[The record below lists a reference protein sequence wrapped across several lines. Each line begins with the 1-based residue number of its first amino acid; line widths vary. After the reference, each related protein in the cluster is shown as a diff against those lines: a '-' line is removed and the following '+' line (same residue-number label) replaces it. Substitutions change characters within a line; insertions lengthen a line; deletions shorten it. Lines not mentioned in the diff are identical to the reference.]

1 MKNLV
6 KAIVFDEFNSKTDKL
21 SYILMEKGQGELSD
35 EIIKKIEEKLQVSSF
50 DEFLKKFAP
59 TVYPTTTDKNIIWE
73 LEESY
78 PGQKGI
84 KLDMSYKPLKMLVEL
99 MDKRKSLGKSNLEFD
114 WQDAF
119 QSILP
124 INMVEEAKQI
134 RGRLEYLFRE
144 LNGAVGEKYDE
155 LVDAIFDCREEIR
168 KQYEDNVMNL
178 LPLAIEDCRTKL
190 KTLEFKEDENGII
203 DDSVPVIGE
212 YRFDENG
219 ALEFKEIDLESQTQE
234 GMIQNQLEMK
244 KIQEW
249 IELDYE
255 TYAEEK
261 NIEESKYVKNLIV
274 SSYSNSG
281 ERSLVS
287 REDYDELKANYRN
300 LVGTYKENIKA
311 SFEGLNDIFQK
322 ILGVKA
328 FFDQNTT
335 KEKINVI
342 IANDSIT
349 TLASIKDSL
358 EKYLRIISPKKYKE
372 DVENGS
378 NFWLAIVPGIMTE
391 GRRDGQR
398 RKRDL
403 DEGLRRNKDTSSQM
417 EKGTTIS
424 STQEIVSLLSRYKIF
439 TFTNFRTIPVKEG
452 EAKYNSNTFEALQRF
467 GIKKYREELEKI
479 SFEDSSYTIPCFPNF
494 CVADGGYFNLD
505 IKADENDS
513 VLSLKGVY
521 VDASYV
527 AAGLVASYLN
537 PKILKSN
544 RFKFEDKDVDMRYP
558 GVRINLEDME
568 LARKIS
574 TTMSKESNIGIVER
588 IKEEIKDFGIGF
600 IFICDED
607 LKTMYPYLC
616 RSVNKKRLYRTMT
629 IYYIGNSITE
639 FTNNNKEKIKNIKN
653 DIRVKNW
660 GRDNLGKI
668 NKILNEVNDLEVD
681 EDYKIKIKF
690 EEEYEEIEIKV
701 EEA

>member
-6 KAIVFDEFNSKTDKL
+6 KTIVFDEFNSKTDKL
-21 SYILMEKGQGELSD
+21 SYILTEKGQGELSD
-35 EIIKKIEEKLQVSSF
+35 ETIKKIEDKLQVSSF

-59 TVYPTTTDKNIIWE
+59 TVYPTTTDKDIVWK

-84 KLDMSYKPLKMLVEL
+84 KLDMNYKPLKLLTEL
-99 MDKRKSLGKSNLEFD
+99 MEKRRSLGKSNLEFD

-124 INMVEEAKQI
+124 TNMVEEAKQI

-144 LNGAVGEKYDE
+144 LDNAVGEKYDE

-190 KTLEFKEDENGII
+190 KSLEIKEDENGVI
-203 DDSVPVIGE
+203 DSSKKVIGE
-212 YRFDENG
+212 YCFTNSG
-219 ALEFKEIDLESQTQE
+219 ALEFKELNLEQE
-234 GMIQNQLEMK
+234 SREAITQNQLEMK

-249 IELDYE
+249 IELDYKAY
-255 TYAEEK
+255 TEEK
-261 NIEESKYVKNLIV
+261 NLEENKYVKQLIV
-274 SSYSNSG
+274 NSYSNGGIISA
-281 ERSLVS
+281 SS
-287 REDYDELKANYRN
+287 EDYENLKTNYRN
-300 LVGTYKENIKA
+300 LVGTYKENIKS

-328 FFDQNTT
+328 FFDQNMT
-335 KEKINVI
+335 KEKINLI

-349 TLASIKDSL
+349 TLSSIKDSL
-358 EKYLRIISPKKYKE
+358 EKYLRIISPEKYKDDRE
-372 DVENGS
+372 KGS
-378 NFWLAIVPGIMTE
+378 NFWLAIVPGIVTE
-391 GRRDGQR
+391 GKREAQGRRR
-398 RKRDL
+398 NL
-403 DEGLRRNKDTSSQM
+403 DEGLSKAKESNSKI
-417 EKGTTIS
+417 EKGTMIS
-424 STQEIVSLLSRYKIF
+424 STQEVVSLLAKYRVF
-439 TFTNFRTIPVKEG
+439 TFTSFKTMVIKDG

-479 SFEDSSYTIPCFPNF
+479 SFEESSYTIPCFPNF
-494 CVADGGYFNLD
+494 CIADSGYFNLD

-521 VDASYV
+521 VDASYI

-544 RFKFEDKDVDMRYP
+544 RFKFEDKEVDMRYP

-568 LARKIS
+568 IAKKIS
-574 TTMSKESNIGIVER
+574 TTMSKESNIGIVKR
-588 IKEEIKDFGIGF
+588 IKEEVKDFGVGF

-616 RSVNKKRLYRTMT
+616 RSINKKRLYRTMT
-629 IYYIGNSITE
+629 LYYIGNSIAE

-653 DIRVKNW
+653 NIKVKNW

-681 EDYKIKIKF
+681 EDYKIKVKF